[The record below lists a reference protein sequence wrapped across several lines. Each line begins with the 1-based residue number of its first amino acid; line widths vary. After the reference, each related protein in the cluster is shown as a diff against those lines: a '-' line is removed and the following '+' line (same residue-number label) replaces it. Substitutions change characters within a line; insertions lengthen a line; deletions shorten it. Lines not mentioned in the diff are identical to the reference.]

1 MPNINHIDADDEQ
14 EVEPSVDNN
23 QPNADNNQLN
33 AAKNQINL
41 IKPTKYLNFSTLKEQ
56 LNENNWS
63 DWTRRI
69 IPVLEVCGVWE
80 YVNGEIAEPDKQTD
94 PISAQNWKS
103 NSNLAKLLVMQNIS
117 KDQLQHIDQKLNAAQ
132 VWESITSLHQA
143 TGFRTGV
150 TWLRTLYSM
159 RVAEDEDILEFI
171 NKMKTLIADIN
182 AMHDDDLGINDKT
195 FSGILM
201 AALPHAWDQ
210 FVDSLHQTRA
220 SGGAPVPRL
229 NIVQLIRHIKDE
241 YYHRIGCKDDEAL
254 HGKQQSNVAVA
265 KSNTLAN
272 RISDKDRSSLYCKCC
287 KKSNHCTDDCR
298 HLGKALCDNCGRF
311 GHNTDACWQDG
322 KQKCKR
328 DDNTQNKQNE
338 RKDNRPQKKGKWSNV
353 VDEEESAMSI
363 EQGAHIEN
371 PPNNEE
377 EMYKF
382 YEASDIEDYVSF
394 SENDN
399 LLLLYI
405 ECLPDSGSTSH
416 VFHQRDMFTDY
427 RLTDNI
433 TVGGVGGNRT

>member
-1 MPNINHIDADDEQ
+1 
-14 EVEPSVDNN
+14 
-23 QPNADNNQLN
+23 
-33 AAKNQINL
+33 
-41 IKPTKYLNFSTLKEQ
+41 
-56 LNENNWS
+56 
-63 DWTRRI
+63 
-69 IPVLEVCGVWE
+69 
-80 YVNGEIAEPDKQTD
+80 
-94 PISAQNWKS
+94 
-103 NSNLAKLLVMQNIS
+103 MQNIS

-150 TWLRTLYSM
+150 TWLRMLYSM
-159 RVAEDEDILEFI
+159 RAAEDEDILEFI

-182 AMHDDDLGINDKT
+182 AMHDDDLGVNDKT

-201 AALPHAWDQ
+201 AALPPTWDQ
-210 FVDSLHQTRA
+210 FVDSLHQARA
-220 SGGAPVPRL
+220 NGGAPVPRL

-241 YYHRIGCKDDEAL
+241 YYHRVGHKDDKAL
-254 HGKQQSNVAVA
+254 HGKQQSNIAVT

-272 RISDKDRSSLYCKCC
+272 RISNKDGSSLYCKCC

-311 GHNTDACWQDG
+311 GHNTDTCWQDG
-322 KQKCKR
+322 KQKRKR

-353 VDEEESAMSI
+353 VDEEESAVSI
-363 EQGAHIEN
+363 EQGASIEN

-399 LLLLYI
+399 LLPLYI

-427 RLTDNI
+427 QSTDNI
-433 TVGGVGGNRT
+433 TVGGVGGNRTRVHGKGSVKLIAEHDNRRCAITLRDVLHVPECKQNLISLGRWEASG